1 MDFQKIIDDK
11 DVSENTKRT
20 YKSILA
26 RVTREGFKIPV
37 GKTAMIP
44 KLKEYLFTYYDK
56 TSSQLA
62 VINII
67 LILRQGL
74 DLPVE
79 DLIEFRDKLRGERV
93 KENVKTMSEVKV
105 MAKEDYRKELDK
117 LLVEK
122 KYKAYIINYLMFHY
136 GVRNQDVITEIVRTK
151 KSMGDGNYLWIRRK
165 DILYIRKDY
174 KTHSTY
180 GTQEQSITSKE
191 FRKAVLKQ
199 KEMGFTDKQVGNQ
212 LKPYIL
218 LKESDVFKM
227 LIDDAYHRKDVQ
239 EINRL
244 AKTRGTDLTTI
255 KENYNINAKDDM
267 FRKL

>member
-1 MDFQKIIDDK
+1 MDFQKIIDEK

-56 TSSQLA
+56 TSAQLA

-67 LILRQGL
+67 LILRKALKLQV
-74 DLPVE
+74 D
-79 DLIEFRDKLRGERV
+79 DLIEFRDRLRGERV
-93 KENVKTMSEVKV
+93 KENVQTMSEVKV
-105 MAKEDYRKELDK
+105 MPVADYKEELQK
-117 LLVEK
+117 LFTEK

-136 GVRNQDVITEIVRTK
+136 GVRNQDVITEIVKTK
-151 KSMGDGNYLWIRRK
+151 KQMGDGNYLWLRRK
-165 DILYIRKDY
+165 DILYVRKDY

-180 GTQEQSITSKE
+180 GTQQQSITSKE
-191 FRKAVLKQ
+191 FRKAVLKT
-199 KEMGFTDKQVGNQ
+199 KEMGFTEKQVGNQ
-212 LKPYIL
+212 LKPLIL

-227 LIDDAYHRKDVQ
+227 LIDDAYHRKDID

-244 AKTRGTDLTTI
+244 AKSRGTDVTTI
-255 KENYNINAKDDM
+255 KENYNLNAKDDM
-267 FRKL
+267 FRKI

>member
-37 GKTAMIP
+37 GKTTMIP
-44 KLKEYLFTYYDK
+44 KLKEYLFTNYDK

-67 LILRQGL
+67 LILRQAQ

-79 DLIEFRDKLRGERV
+79 DLIEFRDNLRGERV
-93 KENVKTMSEVKV
+93 KENVNTMSELDV
-105 MAKEDYRKELDK
+105 MAIGDYREKLDQ

-122 KYKAYIINYLMFHY
+122 KYKAYIINYLMLHY
-136 GVRNQDVITEIVRTK
+136 GVRNQDVVTEIVKTK
-151 KSMGDGNYLWIRRK
+151 KQVGEGNYLWIRRK

-180 GTQEQSITSKE
+180 GTQQQSITSKE
-191 FRKAVLKQ
+191 FRKAVLKT
-199 KEMGFTDKQVGNQ
+199 KEMGFTSKQVGNQ
-212 LKPYIL
+212 LKPYIII
-218 LKESDVFKM
+218 KESDVFKM
-227 LIDDAYHRKDVQ
+227 IIDDAYHRKDVQ

-244 AKTRGTDLTTI
+244 SKTRGTDLTTI
-255 KENYNINAKDDM
+255 KENYNLNAKDDM
-267 FRKL
+267 FRKI

>member
-37 GKTAMIP
+37 GKTTMIP

-67 LILRQGL
+67 LILRQAQ

-79 DLIEFRDKLRGERV
+79 DLIEFRDNLRGERV
-93 KENVKTMSEVKV
+93 KENVNTMSELDV
-105 MAKEDYRKELDK
+105 MAIGDYRKKLDQ

-122 KYKAYIINYLMFHY
+122 KYKAYIINYLMLHY
-136 GVRNQDVITEIVRTK
+136 GVRNQDVVTEIVKTK
-151 KSMGDGNYLWIRRK
+151 KQVGEGNYLWIRRK

-180 GTQEQSITSKE
+180 GTQQQSITSKE
-191 FRKAVLKQ
+191 FRKAVLKT
-199 KEMGFTDKQVGNQ
+199 KEMGFTSKQVGNQ
-212 LKPYIL
+212 LKPYIII
-218 LKESDVFKM
+218 KESDVFKM
-227 LIDDAYHRKDVQ
+227 IIDDAYHRKDVQ

-244 AKTRGTDLTTI
+244 SKTRGTDLTTI
-255 KENYNINAKDDM
+255 KENYNLNAKDDM
-267 FRKL
+267 FRKI